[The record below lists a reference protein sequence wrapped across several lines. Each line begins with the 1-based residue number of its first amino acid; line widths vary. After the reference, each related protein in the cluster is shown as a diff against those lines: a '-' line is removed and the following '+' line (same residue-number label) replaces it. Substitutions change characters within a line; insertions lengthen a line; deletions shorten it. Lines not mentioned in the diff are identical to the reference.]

1 MKLQEVI
8 MCRNGKSQYRQCLD
22 NQNWTATHY
31 TVVDSDSSYEDSL
44 GYTCSGYPSHQ

>member
-1 MKLQEVI
+1 